1 MAWLSRAVSV
11 TPANAFS
18 FLSAERLVVG
28 FLAAMIVW
36 CYSWTVNP
44 ERNRAAVEPMGDG
57 FELTWPPFGG
67 VRRQRLVASEE
78 SGKGDLLKVKY
89 PGERAVAFGYDH
101 SGVGGFEAKP
111 ITVEPGAEKVL
122 DADCGALHP
131 EPVNST
137 PARRFR

>member
-28 FLAAMIVW
+28 LVAAMIVW

-67 VRRQRLVASEE
+67 VRRQRLVASGEI
-78 SGKGDLLKVKY
+78 GKGDLL
-89 PGERAVAFGYDH
+89 
-101 SGVGGFEAKP
+101 
-111 ITVEPGAEKVL
+111 
-122 DADCGALHP
+122 
-131 EPVNST
+131 
-137 PARRFR
+137 